1 MVGAVHT
8 PPTPLLRSN
17 NTTRRGD
24 KIVALYIATRD
35 NQPPQQQD
43 PLPKNLREP
52 PQQRCAS
59 ITTGTTAFVFTFVVV
74 IAFVIVITKKG
85 ASFFGACTRGECRDQ
100 EQSTAHR
107 AGGDGRRGGV
117 DTAASAAGNEEIG
130 MVVMVAVVV
139 VVVVRPHQLWPWAR

>member
-107 AGGDGRRGGV
+107 AGGDGWGWTQLRVRQE
-117 DTAASAAGNEEIG
+117 NEEIG

>member
-107 AGGDGRRGGV
+107 AGGDGWGWTQLRVRQE
-117 DTAASAAGNEEIG
+117 NEEIG

-139 VVVVRPHQLWPWAR
+139 VVVRPHQLWPWAR